1 MCLGLQAP
9 YLALIGSS
17 LALFHF
23 VPPFFWGGRGEGGRL
38 RYPWY
43 PSSLKE
49 VFRLW
54 IIQQYQA
61 HNHEI
66 RDLHLLN
73 CDARNAAKEACV
85 SSWGWRF
92 ECARSAVGGIA

>member
-1 MCLGLQAP
+1 MCFGLQGP
-9 YLALIGSS
+9 YLALTGSS

-23 VPPFFWGGRGEGGRL
+23 SPFFGGV
-38 RYPWY
+38 
-43 PSSLKE
+43 